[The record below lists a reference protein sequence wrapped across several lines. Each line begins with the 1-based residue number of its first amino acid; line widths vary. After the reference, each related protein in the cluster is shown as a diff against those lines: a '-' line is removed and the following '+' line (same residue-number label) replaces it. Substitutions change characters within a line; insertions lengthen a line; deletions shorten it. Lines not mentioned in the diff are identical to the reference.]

1 MANTTFNGPVR
12 AEGGF
17 IQISKNA
24 TTGVITENYSV
35 STTGQVTAATS
46 TTIFQYNY
54 ITCPPPITSMMQN
67 SAVGVLADGD
77 KFGMMFFGPNGE
89 VYPAACIAVGAHAA
103 TGTAPM
109 LDGTVPATDTATT
122 HAGLNLPMDGE
133 TTDNVGLQMMPVG
146 NAQGTGPHTF
156 TVGTHSGSIDATFQA
171 ADYTDFD
178 CLVIGFRKVEEF
190 QSGFNAAVAAAT
202 AGDLVYTDVVAFGV
216 QGDTNIE
223 IQTDLNN
230 SGTSTSTDCG
240 ASVPVD
246 TQNLRL
252 KVNLSSAGVVTYELI
267 VNAVAGAGTLA
278 APATTA
284 AFTFDSGDV
293 LVPYLAILKNGTATD
308 EIFLKDITVTR
319 TPGTSYERL

>member
-12 AEGGF
+12 SEGGF
-17 IQISKNA
+17 KQITKNA

-35 STTGQVTAATS
+35 SSTGQITAAAS

-54 ITCPPPITSMMQN
+54 ITCPPPVTSMLGN

-77 KFGMMFFGPNGE
+77 KFGMMFFGPNGQ
-89 VYPAACIAVGAHAA
+89 VYPAACVSVGAFSAG
-103 TGTAPM
+103 GTAPM

-122 HAGLNLPMDGE
+122 HAGLNLTMDGE
-133 TTDNVGLQMMPVG
+133 TTDNVGLQMIPGG
-146 NAQGTGPHTF
+146 NAQGTGPHTY

-178 CLVIGFRKVEEF
+178 CIVIGFRKVEEF
-190 QSGFNAAVAAAT
+190 ATGLNAAIAAAT
-202 AGDLVYTDVVAFGV
+202 AGDLVYTDIVAFGA

-252 KVNLSSAGVVTYELI
+252 KVNLSSAGVVTYELV
-267 VNAVAGAGTLA
+267 VNAIAGEGTLA

-284 AFTFDSGDV
+284 AFTFDDGDV
-293 LVPYLAILKNGTATD
+293 LVPYIATLKNGTATD
-308 EIFLKDITVTR
+308 ELFLKDITVTR
-319 TPGTSYERL
+319 TPGSSFERL

>member
-1 MANTTFNGPVR
+1 MANTTFKGPVR
-12 AEGGF
+12 SEDGF
-17 IQISKNA
+17 KQITKN
-24 TTGVITENYSV
+24 TSTGAVTENFSV
-35 STTGQVTAATS
+35 STTGQITAATS

-54 ITCPPPITSMMQN
+54 ITCPPPVTSMMAN

-89 VYPAACIAVGAHAA
+89 VYPAACVAVGAFAA

-122 HAGLNLPMDGE
+122 HAGLNLAMDGE
-133 TTDNVGLQMMPVG
+133 TTDNVGLQMIPGG

-178 CLVIGFRKVEEF
+178 CIVIGFRKTEEF
-190 QSGFNAAVAAAT
+190 QTGLNAAIAAAS
-202 AGDLVYTDVVAFGV
+202 AGDLVYTDIVAFGV

-252 KVNLSSAGVVTYELI
+252 KVNLSSAGVVTYEI
-267 VNAVAGAGTLA
+267 VVNAIAGAGTLA
-278 APATTA
+278 APASTA
-284 AFTFDSGDV
+284 AFTFDDGDV
-293 LVPYLAILKNGTATD
+293 LVPYIAILKNGTATD
-308 EIFLKDITVTR
+308 EIFLKDVTVTR

>member
-17 IQISKNA
+17 KQITKNA

-133 TTDNVGLQMMPVG
+133 TTDNVGLQMIPGG

-252 KVNLSSAGVVTYELI
+252 KVNLSSAGVVTYEVV
-267 VNAVAGAGTLA
+267 VNAVSGAGTLA
-278 APATTA
+278 APASTA

-293 LVPYLAILKNGTATD
+293 LVPYIATLKNGTATD
-308 EIFLKDITVTR
+308 ELFLKDCTVTR
-319 TPGTSYERL
+319 TPGTSYQN

>member
-1 MANTTFNGPVR
+1 MGNSTFSGPVR
-12 AEGGF
+12 SEAGF
-17 IQISKNA
+17 KQIVKNT
-24 TTGVITENYSV
+24 TTGAETENYSV
-35 STTGQVTAATS
+35 SATGQVTSATS

-54 ITCPPPITSMMQN
+54 ITCPPPLTAMLSN
-67 SAVGVLADGD
+67 SAVGVLGDGD

-89 VYPAACIAVGAHAA
+89 VYPAACVAVGAFSAG
-103 TGTAPM
+103 GTAPM

-122 HAGLNLPMDGE
+122 HAGLNLAMDGE
-133 TTDNVGLQMMPVG
+133 TTDNVGLV
-146 NAQGTGPHTF
+146 
-156 TVGTHSGSIDATFQA
+156 
-171 ADYTDFD
+171 
-178 CLVIGFRKVEEF
+178 GFRKVEEF
-190 QSGFNAAVAAAT
+190 ATGFNAAIAAAS
-202 AGDLVYTDVVAFGV
+202 AGDLVYTDVVAFGA

-240 ASVPVD
+240 SSVPVD

-252 KVNLSSAGVVTYELI
+252 KVNLSSAGVVTYELV

-278 APATTA
+278 APASTA
-284 AFTFDSGDV
+284 AFTFDDGDV
-293 LVPYLAILKNGTATD
+293 IVPYLAVFKNATATD

>member
-1 MANTTFNGPVR
+1 MATTTFNGAVR
-12 AEGGF
+12 SENGF
-17 IQISKNA
+17 KQITKNSS
-24 TTGVITENYSV
+24 TGAVTENFSV
-35 STTGQVTAATS
+35 SATGQVTAAAS

-54 ITCPPPITSMMQN
+54 ITCPPPVTSMLSN
-67 SAVGVLADGD
+67 SAVGVLGDGD
-77 KFGMMFFGPNGE
+77 KFGMMFFGPNGQ
-89 VYPAACIAVGAHAA
+89 VYPAACVAVGAFSAG
-103 TGTAPM
+103 GTAPM

-122 HAGLNLPMDGE
+122 HAGLNLAMDGE
-133 TTDNVGLQMMPVG
+133 TTNNVGLQMIPGG

-178 CLVIGFRKVEEF
+178 CIVIGFRKVEN
-190 QSGFNAAVAAAT
+190 FNTGHAP
-202 AGDLVYTDVVAFGV
+202 VVA
-216 QGDTNIE
+216 NIE

-252 KVNLSSAGVVTYELI
+252 KVNLSSAGVVTYELV

-278 APATTA
+278 APASTA
-284 AFTFDSGDV
+284 AFTFDDGDV
-293 LVPYLAILKNGTATD
+293 LVPYLATLKNATATD

-319 TPGTSYERL
+319 TPGSSFERL